1 MMPSD
6 GICLKRY
13 YKEISEKPLLSP
25 AEEKEISR
33 RARQGDVEARRRLI
47 EANLRFVIKM
57 AIPYCNHGLSLE
69 DLIQEGNLGLL
80 EGIERFDPEK
90 GFRLTT
96 YVSWWIRL
104 AIQRAIEQKSL
115 PVRLPANK
123 LELIRKVKSYRLNF
137 ELSKGRPPRPAE
149 IARALK
155 IKAKLVEELQTLE
168 PAYCS
173 LDSSAEEDS
182 PNLLQVLEDEH
193 NEHPE
198 KEIAQSEMKRQLN
211 LAMGVLSPKERDVIQ
226 HRFGL
231 KDERKGLSLRQ
242 IGRLVGL
249 SAEGVR
255 RIEEQA
261 LQKLRRP
268 LVRSYVEGFI

>member
-1 MMPSD
+1 MQSN
-6 GICLKRY
+6 GFCLKRY
-13 YKEISEKPLLSP
+13 YRDISRKPLLSP
-25 AEEKEISR
+25 TEEKEISR
-33 RARQGDVEARRRLI
+33 RARQGDLEARKKLI
-47 EANLRFVIKM
+47 EANLRFVVKM

-115 PVRLPANK
+115 PVRIPANK
-123 LELIRKVKSYRLNF
+123 LEQIRKVKSYRLNF
-137 ELSKGRPPRPAE
+137 ELTKGRPPRPAE

-155 IKAKLVEELQTLE
+155 IKAKLIEELQTLE
-168 PAYCS
+168 ATYYS
-173 LDSSAEEDS
+173 LDSSPEEDT
-182 PNLLQVLEDEH
+182 PNLLAVLQDER

-198 KEIAQSEMKRQLN
+198 KEITQGEMKRQLN
-211 LAMGVLSPKERDVIQ
+211 LAMRVLSPKERDVLQ

-231 KDERKGLSLRQ
+231 KDEVKGLSLRQ
-242 IGRLVGL
+242 IGRLIGL

-268 LVRSYVEGFI
+268 MVRSYVEGFV